1 MQKVNYYHVNIIMG
15 LLASLVAATWL
26 IGVPIFICRVSAG
39 LPIPA
44 DAVLSSLAITL
55 CGVTPCAWF
64 ASVIF
69 TYYDNKKRNANRRNA
84 NNSNANR
91 SNANR
96 STSCIIREKS
106 LWLTL
111 SILSNV
117 VLSVI
122 ALYLVKYHVDLHSK
136 MLAPTLEVWVIGGL
150 TVFWIL
156 VFLCNRCEVLE

>member
-15 LLASLVAATWL
+15 LLASLVVATWL
-26 IGVPIFICRVSAG
+26 IGVPIFICRVSAD

-64 ASVIF
+64 TSVIF
-69 TYYDNKKRNANRRNA
+69 TYYDNKKRNVNKINV
-84 NNSNANR
+84 NR
-91 SNANR
+91 SYSR
-96 STSCIIREKS
+96 IIREKS

-111 SILSNV
+111 SLLSNV
-117 VLSVI
+117 ALSVI

-150 TVFWIL
+150 TVFWLL
-156 VFLCNRCEVLE
+156 VFLCNRCEVPE

>member
-15 LLASLVAATWL
+15 LLASLVVATWL
-26 IGVPIFICRVSAG
+26 IEVPIFICRVSAG

-69 TYYDNKKRNANRRNA
+69 TYYDNKKRNANRSNV
-84 NNSNANR
+84 NKSNANK
-91 SNANR
+91 SI
-96 STSCIIREKS
+96 SCIIRERS

-111 SILSNV
+111 GILSNI

-122 ALYLVKYHVDLHSK
+122 ALYLVKYHDDLHSK

-150 TVFWIL
+150 TLFWLL
-156 VFLCNRCEVLE
+156 VFLCNRCEVPE